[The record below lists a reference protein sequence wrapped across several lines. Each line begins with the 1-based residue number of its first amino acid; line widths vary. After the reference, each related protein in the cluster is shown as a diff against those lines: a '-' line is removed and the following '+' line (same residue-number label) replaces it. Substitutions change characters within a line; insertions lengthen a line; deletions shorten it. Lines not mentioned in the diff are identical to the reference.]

1 MNIDLAKINVKFKD
15 LIEKNGFIDTVQQ
28 LPHGELASFVEYY
41 FKDILIEVFKN
52 NTSDHTSLL
61 SFLQKY
67 TNDKNNQLFI
77 ELYLNLFYNYIDV
90 KVQLSQMTAEVAE
103 LNEKLEMF
111 ETMLR
116 QKIESLEEQNNAEQ
130 RRFINE
136 IKANEYL

>member
-15 LIEKNGFIDTVQQ
+15 LIEKNGFVDTIQK

-67 TNDKNNQLFI
+67 TTDKDNQLFI

-116 QKIESLEEQNNAEQ
+116 QKIESLEEQNNAEH